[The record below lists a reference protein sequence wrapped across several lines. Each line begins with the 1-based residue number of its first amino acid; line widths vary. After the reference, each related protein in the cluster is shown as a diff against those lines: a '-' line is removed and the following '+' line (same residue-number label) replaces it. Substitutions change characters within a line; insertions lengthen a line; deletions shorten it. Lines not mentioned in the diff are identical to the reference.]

1 MANNIK
7 SQLFSGVFYTALA
20 KYSGVVISLVVAGIL
35 ARLLSPD
42 DFGIVAVATV
52 IIAFFNLLTDMGV
65 SPAIVQHKSLTKD
78 DLSDIFSFTVW
89 TGIGISILFFAS
101 SWIIADYYQ
110 SDTLRILCQLL
121 SVNLFFASAT
131 IVPGAMF
138 YRNNV
143 LVDTNTVMDV
153 WSLNQFCLKTFDVLN
168 LNPEVSSHTFRA
180 INTFCVSKKK
190 RILSVISVK
199 TNQRNI
205 AVFCLSCDAS
215 RMIECQRVS
224 KLRCLFCDGNRP
236 WSAVLKKLAI
246 LYVRMTDCPVSEEA
260 SCLAHASC
268 LYHKSC
274 DCTMDICLTYSRDS
288 LVI

>member
-78 DLSDIFSFTVW
+78 DLSDIFSFTIW

-138 YRNNV
+138 YRNKEFKFIAIRSFV
-143 LVDTNTVMDV
+143 IQISAGAAAVTAALCGAG
-153 WSLNQFCLKTFDVLN
+153 LYALII
-168 LNPEVSSHTFRA
+168 NPIVSSVLIF
-180 INTFCVSKKK
+180 
-190 RILSVISVK
+190 VISF
-199 TNQRNI
+199 QRYP
-205 AVFCLSCDAS
+205 
-215 RMIECQRVS
+215 QR
-224 KLRCLFCDGNRP
+224 LRFTLGLR
-236 WSAVLKKLAI
+236 VLRKI
-246 LYVRMTDCPVSEEA
+246 FS
-260 SCLAHASC
+260 
-268 LYHKSC
+268 
-274 DCTMDICLTYSRDS
+274 
-288 LVI
+288 